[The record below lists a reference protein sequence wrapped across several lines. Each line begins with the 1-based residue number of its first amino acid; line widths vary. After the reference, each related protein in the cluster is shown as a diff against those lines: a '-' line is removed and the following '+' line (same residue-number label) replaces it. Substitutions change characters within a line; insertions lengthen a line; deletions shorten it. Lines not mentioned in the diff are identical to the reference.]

1 MRTAVNEQLEKEK
14 SMVNDLS
21 LSSSN
26 LINNLNDAGNKLI
39 QNGAEGLNELKQIG
53 EKAVEKGKAKIN
65 EMKQKGLG
73 VWNFLKKA
81 GVMLGTA
88 LGAVAGLAA
97 AGVIAVTLPVSL
109 PVLGAI
115 AGGLFVGGTIATIVH
130 NIKDPNV
137 KGAKN
142 VFIQTLKDVG
152 SNMLMAIPTLIAFLN
167 DPKKI
172 GECVQSLKNTF
183 EDAKKDISDLKNIVT
198 EAGGELQDEAKKQ
211 FENLQ
216 NEVEKYKN
224 QLNKLTKNST
234 EEAINA
240 LETSRSNILE
250 IIGNLENEG
259 KNLPN
264 NFTEKLNSLK
274 GKFNNEQLNRTFP
287 KLNESFSEKPK
298 KADKTLNDTL
308 NLSEINFQ
316 DEIIDGNDLGKSMTK
331 IFKNPEEIENNE
343 NSKNL
348 SADHSVRIQKNG
360 DYIPPT
366 VELKPIQKNN
376 LNGSLHQ
383 IFEAYNKVDWAKL
396 SQNKLQAS
404 AVSGIQQRMETLKQ
418 SENNAEVLREQYPPT
433 LALVKALCNYNPEDN
448 KLTELKNALENF
460 KIPSSPSV
468 AVNEDIRNSV
478 LDNNYHAF
486 GEQLIGSVF

>member
-1 MRTAVNEQLEKEK
+1 MRPGAITDNT
-14 SMVNDLS
+14 
-21 LSSSN
+21 N
-26 LINNLNDAGNKLI
+26 LINNINDAGNKLI

-53 EKAVEKGKAKIN
+53 EKAVEKGKAKIG
-65 EMKQKGLG
+65 EMKAKGLG

-88 LGAVAGLAA
+88 LGVVAGLAA

-115 AGGLFVGGTIATIVH
+115 AGGLFLGGSIAALVN
-130 NIKDPNV
+130 NIKDDHV
-137 KGAKN
+137 IGAKN
-142 VFIQTLKDVG
+142 VIIQTLKDIG
-152 SNMLMAIPTLIAFLN
+152 SGMLMAIPTLIAFLC

-183 EDAKKDISDLKNIVT
+183 EDAKKDISDLKDIVT
-198 EAGGELQDEAKKQ
+198 EAGGKLQDEAEKQ

-216 NEVEKYKN
+216 SKVEKYKV
-224 QLNKLTKNST
+224 QLDKLTKNST
-234 EEAINA
+234 EKAISA

-250 IIGNLENEG
+250 IIGHLENKG
-259 KNLPN
+259 KNLPK
-264 NFTEKLNSLK
+264 NFTGKLNSLK
-274 GKFNNEQLNRTFP
+274 GKFNNEQLNKTFQ
-287 KLNESFSEKPK
+287 KLNKSFSEEPK

-308 NLSEINFQ
+308 NLSEIKPEE
-316 DEIIDGNDLGKSMTK
+316 EIIEGNDLGKSMTK
-331 IFKNPEEIENNE
+331 IFENPEEIENNE

-348 SADHSVRIQKNG
+348 SADHSVRIQKKG

-383 IFEAYNKVDWAKL
+383 IFEAYDKVNWSKI
-396 SQNKLQAS
+396 SQKNKLCEFT
-404 AVSGIQQRMETLKQ
+404 VSHVQEHMKILKNNT
-418 SENNAEVLREQYPPT
+418 NNAEVLREQYTPT
-433 LALVKALCNYNPEDN
+433 LALVKALCDFNPEDN
-448 KLTELKNALENF
+448 NLKELKNALENF

-468 AVNEDIRNSV
+468 AVSENIRNSV

-486 GEQLIGSVF
+486 GEPIIQSAF